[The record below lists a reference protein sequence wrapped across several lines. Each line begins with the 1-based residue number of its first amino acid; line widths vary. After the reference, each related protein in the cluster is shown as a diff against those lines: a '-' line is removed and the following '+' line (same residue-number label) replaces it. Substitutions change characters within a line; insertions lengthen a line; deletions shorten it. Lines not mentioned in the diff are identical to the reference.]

1 MILKGD
7 NQEIELKVTGYEYPH
22 PTKSYWDNN
31 WLMLYCGK
39 KFGGYTAANRLACF
53 LTVEL
58 KRLHCLLEEF
68 SSGRSDGFDWGGTEP
83 NLAISMRRRQDV
95 CTLDI
100 LCYLEDGE
108 EMPGV
113 IEAFHKEASNGDIQ
127 LLKEFCMEALEQYPE
142 RNVGVR

>member
-31 WLMLYCGK
+31 Y
-39 KFGGYTAANRLACF
+39 
-53 LTVEL
+53 
-58 KRLHCLLEEF
+58 CLLEEF

-108 EMPGV
+108 EMPGE

>member
-58 KRLHCLLEEF
+58 KRLHCLL
-68 SSGRSDGFDWGGTEP
+68 
-83 NLAISMRRRQDV
+83 
-95 CTLDI
+95 
-100 LCYLEDGE
+100 GE
-108 EMPGV
+108 
-113 IEAFHKEASNGDIQ
+113 IEAFHKEASKGDIQ